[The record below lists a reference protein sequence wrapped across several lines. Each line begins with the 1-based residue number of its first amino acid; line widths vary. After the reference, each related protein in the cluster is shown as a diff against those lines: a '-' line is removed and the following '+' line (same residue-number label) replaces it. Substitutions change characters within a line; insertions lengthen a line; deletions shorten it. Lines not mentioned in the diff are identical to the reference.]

1 MQTND
6 LLKKVRKLEIKSRGL
21 SSELFSGQYH
31 SAFKGRGMSFSE
43 VREYQPGDDI
53 RTIDWNVTARF
64 NHPYVKVFE
73 EERELTI
80 MLVVDV
86 SGSNDFGTKRMFKME
101 LITEVCAVLA
111 FSSLQNNDK
120 VGVIFFSDK
129 IEKYI
134 PPKKGKSHVLRI
146 IRELIDFSPE
156 HTKTNVAEALRFL
169 TNVTKKRCTAFLMS
183 DFHSPA
189 FADVLKIA
197 ARKHDVVALQ
207 VIDPREAQLPD
218 VGLVQFMDAETAEVR
233 WIDTS
238 DRAVRK
244 NYELNYRKHDEALR
258 NLFARAGVDLAVL
271 QTDRSWITPLSN
283 LLKRRGAQ

>member
-86 SGSNDFGTKRMFKME
+86 SGSNDFGTQRMFKME
-101 LITEVCAVLA
+101 LVTEVCAVLA

-146 IRELIDFSPE
+146 IRELIDFRPE
-156 HTKTNVAEALRFL
+156 HKKTNVAEALRFL
-169 TNVTKKRCTAFLMS
+169 TNVTKKRCTAFVLS
-183 DFHSPA
+183 DFQSPG
-189 FADVLKIA
+189 FNDVLKIA

-207 VIDPREAQLPD
+207 VVDPREVQLPD
-218 VGLVQFMDAETAEVR
+218 VGLVQFLDAETGDVR

-244 NYELNYRKHDEALR
+244 SYELNYRKHDEALR
-258 NLFARAGVDLAVL
+258 NSFARAGVDMAVL

>member
-1 MQTND
+1 MNQTD

-80 MLVVDV
+80 MLVVDM
-86 SGSNDFGTKRMFKME
+86 SGSKDFGTQNMFKME
-101 LITEVCAVLA
+101 MVTEVCAVLA

-120 VGVIFFSDK
+120 VGVIFFSDQ

-146 IRELIDFSPE
+146 IRELIDFRPE
-156 HTKTNVAEALRFL
+156 HKKTNIDQAIRFL
-169 TNVTKKRCTAFLMS
+169 TNVTRKRCTAFILS
-183 DFHSPA
+183 DFMAPS
-189 FADVLKIA
+189 FNDSLRIA

-207 VIDPREAQLPD
+207 VCDPREAILPD
-218 VGLVQFMDAETAEVR
+218 VGLVQFLDAETGEIQWV
-233 WIDTS
+233 DTS

-244 NYELNYRKHDEALR
+244 TYEVNYRKQDDLIK
-258 NLFARAGVDLAVL
+258 NTFARSGVDMAVL
-271 QTDRSWITPLSN
+271 RTDKSWVQPLSN
-283 LLKRRGAQ
+283 LLKRRGAK